1 VFGYEEVSPAYDE
14 MYDDDDD
21 DDVRPITRGQ
31 GQSQRAERAGSD
43 AAAG

>member
-1 VFGYEEVSPAYDE
+1 

-21 DDVRPITRGQ
+21 DVARLRG
-31 GQSQRAERAGSD
+31 GRARARAERAGSN

>member
-1 VFGYEEVSPAYDE
+1 MFGYEEVSPAYDE
-14 MYDDDDD
+14 MYDDDD

-31 GQSQRAERAGSD
+31 GQSQRAERAGSN